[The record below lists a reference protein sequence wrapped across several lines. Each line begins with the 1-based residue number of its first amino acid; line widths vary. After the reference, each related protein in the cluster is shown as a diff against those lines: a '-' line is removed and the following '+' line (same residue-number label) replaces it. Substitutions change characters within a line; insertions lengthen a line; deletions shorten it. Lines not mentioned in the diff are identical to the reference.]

1 MNENA
6 FTADTG
12 VPVPGVTAAEMR
24 EVDRIAIEETGPAL
38 LQMMENA
45 GANLA
50 SLAIER
56 LGPGW
61 RKARLIVLAGPGGNG
76 GGGLCAARH
85 LANRGLD
92 VRVCFAD
99 PERLHAATAVQRR
112 ILAAAD
118 VEEIAAAD
126 LGPFRPDL
134 VVDALFGYSLAGA
147 PRGRA
152 GELVAWS
159 NAQTAPVLALDLP
172 SGIDATTGA
181 APGAA
186 VRAAWTLTLALP
198 KPGLAT
204 QLAGELY
211 LADIG
216 IPAPVLRR
224 VAPTY
229 QPPFDARPRVALA
242 RQP

>member
-1 MNENA
+1 
-6 FTADTG
+6 
-12 VPVPGVTAAEMR
+12 MR
-24 EVDRIAIEETGPAL
+24 EVDRIAVEETGPAL

-61 RKARLIVLAGPGGNG
+61 RKARVLVLAGRGGNG

-92 VRVCFAD
+92 VSACIAD
-99 PERLHAATAVQRR
+99 PERLHPATALQRR
-112 ILAAAD
+112 ILAVAGGT
-118 VEEIAAAD
+118 EIGAAALD
-126 LGPFRPDL
+126 GLRADL
-134 VVDALFGYSLAGA
+134 VVDALLGYSLTGA
-147 PRGRA
+147 PLGPPA
-152 GELVAWS
+152 ELIAWA
-159 NAQTAPVLALDLP
+159 NGQTAPVLSLDLP
-172 SGIDATTGA
+172 SGVDATTGA

-186 VRAAWTLTLALP
+186 IRAHWTLTLALP
-198 KPGLAT
+198 KPGVASD
-204 QLAGELY
+204 LAGELF

-224 VAPTY
+224 LAPGY
-229 QPPFDARPRVALA
+229 QPPFDARSRIALERPQQAAKRRGVA
-242 RQP
+242 P

>member
-1 MNENA
+1 MGATSFVSE
-6 FTADTG
+6 TG
-12 VPVPGVTAAEMR
+12 LPVPSVTAAEMR

-61 RKARLIVLAGPGGNG
+61 RKARVLVLAGRGGNG

-85 LANRGLD
+85 LADRGLD
-92 VRVCFAD
+92 VSACIAE
-99 PERLHAATAVQRR
+99 PERLHPATALQRR
-112 ILAAAD
+112 ILAVAGGSE
-118 VEEIAAAD
+118 VGAAALD
-126 LGPFRPDL
+126 GLRTDL
-134 VVDALFGYSLAGA
+134 VVDALLGCSLIGA
-147 PRGRA
+147 PRGHPA
-152 GELVAWS
+152 ELIAWA
-159 NAQTAPVLALDLP
+159 NGQTAPVLSLDLP

-186 VRAAWTLTLALP
+186 IRANWTLTLALP
-198 KPGLAT
+198 KPGVASD
-204 QLAGELY
+204 LAGELF

-224 VAPTY
+224 LAPGY
-229 QPPFDARPRVALA
+229 QPPFDARSPIALA
-242 RQP
+242 RGP